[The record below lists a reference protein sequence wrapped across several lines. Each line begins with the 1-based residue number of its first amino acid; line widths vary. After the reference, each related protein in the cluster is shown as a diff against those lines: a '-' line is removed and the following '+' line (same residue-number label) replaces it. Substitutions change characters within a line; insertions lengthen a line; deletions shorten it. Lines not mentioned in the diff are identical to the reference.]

1 VRAGP
6 PRVFAVAS
14 EVPPSNKAAAT
25 AIRADL
31 DMPFLQAASYVTG
44 NDGNSDGSSVRI
56 SFTDSVSVSG
66 GSGESKQ
73 AQHFGQSQMWQAC
86 LLLRYSD
93 LTGAINWV
101 SH

>member
-31 DMPFLQAASYVTG
+31 DMPFLQAASYATG
-44 NDGNSDGSSVRI
+44 NDGNRDGSSVRI
-56 SFTDSVSVSG
+56 SFTDSVSVSA
-66 GSGESKQ
+66 GSETRESKQ
-73 AQHFGQSQMWQAC
+73 AQHFGQSQM
-86 LLLRYSD
+86 
-93 LTGAINWV
+93 
-101 SH
+101 